1 MLVMDDEERIM
12 AVSFSLLD
20 IQALAPGLDS
30 GERWQQWSE
39 DLLWPETA
47 SLPATPLIPAM
58 TARRMSQSARLAVQL
73 GLQLIPQ
80 WQPRHLLCV
89 SRHGELARTFTLL
102 QKLIQQQPLSPTDF
116 SMSVHN
122 TVAGLTT
129 IVGQQ
134 PLPAS
139 SLAAGVD
146 SFHAGLVEACAT
158 LQAVSGPVL
167 LLYFEGSLP
176 EFYRPWVAECEPPH
190 AVAVVLAPGSQWR
203 YLGREASS
211 SSGLNQAL
219 TFWRS
224 RLQDATSV
232 CLPSSVGGH
241 LWSCAAE

>member
-1 MLVMDDEERIM
+1 MG
-12 AVSFSLLD
+12 ASFSLLD

-30 GERWQQWSE
+30 AASWQQWSQ
-39 DLLWPETA
+39 DGCWPEA
-47 SLPATPLIPAM
+47 APFPATPLIPPM
-58 TARRMSQSARLAVQL
+58 TVRRMSHSARLAVQL
-73 GLQLIPQ
+73 ALQLIEQ
-80 WQPRHLLCV
+80 WQPRHLICV
-89 SRHGELARTFTLL
+89 SRHGELTRTFTLL

-146 SFHAGLVEACAT
+146 SFQAGLLEACAT
-158 LQAVSGPVL
+158 LPVASGPVL

-176 EFYRPWVAECEPPH
+176 EFYRPWIAESEPPH
-190 AVAVVLAPGSQWR
+190 GVAIVLAPGKQWR
-203 YLGREASS
+203 YLGRGTSQDP
-211 SSGLNQAL
+211 GLNPAL

-224 RLQDATSV
+224 HLRMEETV
-232 CLPSSVGGH
+232 CLPNRAGGH
-241 LWSCAAE
+241 VWTCAAP

>member
-1 MLVMDDEERIM
+1 M

-73 GLQLIPQ
+73 GLQLIAQ

-203 YLGREASS
+203 YLGRE
-211 SSGLNQAL
+211 
-219 TFWRS
+219 
-224 RLQDATSV
+224 
-232 CLPSSVGGH
+232 
-241 LWSCAAE
+241 

>member
-1 MLVMDDEERIM
+1 MRIM

-30 GERWQQWSE
+30 VASWQQWSQ
-39 DLLWPETA
+39 DGCWPQA

-73 GLQLIPQ
+73 ALQLLER

-146 SFHAGLVEACAT
+146 SFHAGLLEACAT
-158 LQAVSGPVL
+158 LQAVGGPVL
-167 LLYFEGSLP
+167 LLYFEGAMP
-176 EFYRPWVAECEPPH
+176 DFYRPWVSCDAPAHAIAMVLDAGEQWCYTGMEACAEP
-190 AVAVVLAPGSQWR
+190 AMSQ
-203 YLGREASS
+203 G
-211 SSGLNQAL
+211 L
-219 TFWRS
+219 TFWRAH
-224 RLQDATSV
+224 LQNATHV
-232 CLPSSVGGH
+232 CLPGSRGGH
-241 LWSCAAE
+241 GWSCAAG

>member
-1 MLVMDDEERIM
+1 M
-12 AVSFSLLD
+12 AVSFSLLE
-20 IQALAPGLDS
+20 IEALAPGLDS
-30 GERWQQWSE
+30 AASWQQWRQ
-39 DLLWPETA
+39 DGCWPEAA

-58 TARRMSQSARLAVQL
+58 TARRMSHSARLAVQL
-73 GLQLIPQ
+73 ALQLLAR
-80 WQPRHLLCV
+80 WQPSHLICV

-129 IVGQQ
+129 IVSQQ

-146 SFHAGLVEACAT
+146 SFHAGLLEASAT

-176 EFYRPWVAECEPPH
+176 ELYRPWIAECEPPH
-190 AVAVVLAPGSQWR
+190 AVGLVMAPGSQWR
-203 YLGREASS
+203 YLGRDTAS

-224 RLQDATSV
+224 RLQEATSV
-232 CLPSSVGGH
+232 SLPSAVGGH

>member
-1 MLVMDDEERIM
+1 M
-12 AVSFSLLD
+12 AVSFSLLE
-20 IQALAPGLDS
+20 IEALAPGLDCAAS
-30 GERWQQWSE
+30 WQQWRQ
-39 DLLWPETA
+39 DGCWPEAA

-58 TARRMSQSARLAVQL
+58 TARRMSHSARLAVQL
-73 GLQLIPQ
+73 ALQLLAR
-80 WQPRHLLCV
+80 WQPGHLICV

-146 SFHAGLVEACAT
+146 SFQAGLLEACAT

-167 LLYFEGSLP
+167 LLYFEGALP
-176 EFYRPWVAECEPPH
+176 DFYQSWVRVSEPVH
-190 AVAVVLAPGSQWR
+190 AIGMVLEVGEQWR
-203 YLGREASS
+203 Y
-211 SSGLNQAL
+211 SGLEAQAVSPLNQGL
-219 TFWRS
+219 TFWRAH
-224 RLQDATSV
+224 LQGATHV
-232 CLPSSVGGH
+232 CLPGARGGH
-241 LWSCAAE
+241 GWSCAAS

>member
-1 MLVMDDEERIM
+1 MRKLG
-12 AVSFSLLD
+12 FSLLD
-20 IQALAPGLDS
+20 IAALAPGLMNEADWAS
-30 GERWQQWSE
+30 WASNS
-39 DLLWPETA
+39 LWPERA

-73 GLQLIPQ
+73 ALQLIAQ

-146 SFHAGLVEACAT
+146 SFHAGLLEACAT

-176 EFYRPWVAECEPPH
+176 EFYHPWVAEYEPPH
-190 AVAVVLAPGSQWR
+190 AVGLVLAPGSQWR
-203 YLGREASS
+203 YLGRECLS

-219 TFWRS
+219 TFWRG
-224 RLQDATSV
+224 RLQEATSV
-232 CLPSSVGGH
+232 SLPSSVGGH
-241 LWSCAAE
+241 LWLCAAE

>member
-1 MLVMDDEERIM
+1 M
-12 AVSFSLLD
+12 AVSFSLLE
-20 IQALAPGLDS
+20 IEALAPGLDS
-30 GERWQQWSE
+30 AASWQQWRQ
-39 DLLWPETA
+39 DGCWPEAA

-58 TARRMSQSARLAVQL
+58 TARRMSHSARLAVQL
-73 GLQLIPQ
+73 ALQLLER
-80 WQPRHLLCV
+80 WQPRHLICV

-129 IVGQQ
+129 LVGQQ

-146 SFHAGLVEACAT
+146 SFHAGLLEACAT

-224 RLQDATSV
+224 RLQEATSV